1 MVSWTPFTETV
12 LIWIRSDPN
21 LEEKFRAY
29 LELIRSR
36 GYFNGVEEN
45 TPAYQERVENAKK
58 RFAARYAQENPQES
72 ASQGVTPVNTATPA
86 NATPVT
92 PLSDEERLKQAEQ
105 HKAEGTYHVSRARC
119 P

>member
-1 MVSWTPFTETV
+1 MVSYIPCYYGVRFNV
-12 LIWIRSDPN
+12 IRSDPN

-58 RFAARYAQENPQES
+58 RFAARYAQENPQENV
-72 ASQGVTPVNTATPA
+72 SQNVTPVNTTPA
-86 NATPVT
+86 
-92 PLSDEERLKQAEQ
+92 PLSDEERLKLAEQ
-105 HKAEGTYHVSRARC
+105 HKVEGERHIDRC
-119 P
+119 HNCHSVY

>member
-1 MVSWTPFTETV
+1 M
-12 LIWIRSDPN
+12 WIRSDPN

-72 ASQGVTPVNTATPA
+72 ASPNVTPVNAAP
-86 NATPVT
+86 ATPVNTT
-92 PLSDEERLKQAEQ
+92 PAQLSDEERLKLAEQ
-105 HKAEGTYHVSRARC
+105 YKVEGECTLTGVIQ
-119 P
+119 